1 MMGDVIEIIG
11 LLAASLTTASFI
23 PQVLKLHKEKST
35 KAISLTM
42 YSVFFVGIILWL
54 VYGVYRNSMPII
66 FANSITAFLVGYIIY
81 LKLKHT

>member
-1 MMGDVIEIIG
+1 
-11 LLAASLTTASFI
+11 
-23 PQVLKLHKEKST
+23 
-35 KAISLTM
+35 LTM